1 MTSSTLMIV
10 GSLNRLAPYFHG
22 ARGIGLS
29 VYAFDET
36 TAEAKLV
43 RETGAI
49 DNPAFLSVSAD
60 GRYLYTTSEVFGW
73 AESLVNAYA
82 LDVPAERLRAINM
95 QPSLGSIAAHNSV
108 DATGRFLLVANYSMA
123 AEDEGPNQAVA
134 VFPIR
139 GDGGLASAVSSVA
152 HAGRGPNPDR
162 QERSHPHC
170 VLTSPDNRFALVA
183 DLGLDAIFSY
193 AFDEATGHL
202 GAATRI
208 TLPPGSGPRHLV
220 FHPNGRLV
228 FVSCELNSTV
238 LSLHYDAPGG
248 TLSELDGAP
257 TLPAGETIEN
267 YCSDLQVHPNGRVL
281 YVANR
286 GHDSIAV
293 VSVEPETGEL
303 ALLATPACGGA
314 TPRNLAIDPSGCF
327 LAVAN
332 QNSDT
337 ITFFPLDAETGA
349 LGEALPAFPH
359 GTPMCIKLIRI

>member
-10 GSLNRLAPYFHG
+10 GSLNRLAPYFRA

-29 VYAFDET
+29 VYAFDEM
-36 TAEAKLV
+36 TAEATLV
-43 RETGAI
+43 GATGAI
-49 DNPAFLSVSAD
+49 DNPSFLSVHGS
-60 GRYLYTTSEVFGW
+60 GQYIYTTSEVSHW
-73 AESLVNAYA
+73 AEGLVSACA
-82 LDVPAERLRAINM
+82 LAPPATRLRAINM
-95 QPSLGSIAAHNSV
+95 QPSLGSIAAHNSI
-108 DATGRFLLVANYSMA
+108 DGTGRFLLVANYSMA

-139 GDGGLASAVSSVA
+139 GDGGLAPAVSSVA
-152 HAGRGPNPDR
+152 HVGHGPDPDR

-170 VLTSPDNRFALVA
+170 VLTSPDNRFVLVA

-208 TLPPGSGPRHLV
+208 ALPPGSGPRHLV
-220 FHPNGRLV
+220 FHPGGRLV

-238 LSLHYDAPGG
+238 LSFHYDAPGG
-248 TLSELDGAP
+248 TLRALDGAP

-286 GHDSIAV
+286 GHDSIAM
-293 VSVEPETGEL
+293 VSIEPETGTL
-303 ALLATPACGGA
+303 ALLTTRACGGT
-314 TPRNLAIDPSGCF
+314 TPRNLAIDPSGGF

-337 ITFFPLDAETGA
+337 IVFFPIDAETGA
-349 LGEALPAFPH
+349 MGEALPALAQ
-359 GTPMCIKLIRI
+359 GTPMCIKFVRI